1 MAGLVGSGD
10 SGRGGRAA
18 PLPDDA
24 RRTAGKAEEG
34 LLLQEE
40 VASTTHTHSFCLSLL
55 SFYST
60 LLRRFFYWL
69 VFCCGFQLS
78 STTDLFFLLVA
89 CLANLSLLFSL
100 FPVRNTKHRHS
111 FVVAPDKALGLPSID
126 PDRSSLHHLS
136 VMSSSS
142 LHFCPKSDKD
152 ATKIHMVM

>member
-40 VASTTHTHSFCLSLL
+40 VASTTHSLFLSLIA
-55 SFYST
+55 FI
-60 LLRRFFYWL
+60 LLDFLETFFCWL